1 MPAPFLTGF
10 IAAPFTSMLPD
21 GSIDLTTTASY
32 ATFLRSKNISGAFIL
47 GTTGE
52 GISLTIQERKA
63 VAEEWMKYDS
73 PDFKVI
79 VHVGSAS
86 LKVCQELASHAQ
98 QIGAS
103 AVGVIGPSFF
113 KPATVPDLVNY
124 IGQVAGCCPDT
135 PVYYYHIPSMSGVNL
150 PMPEFLKQVK
160 GRIPNL
166 VGIKFT
172 HHDLMEMNECLM
184 MTDGQFEILHGFD
197 ETLLCGLALGI
208 NAAVGSTYNY
218 FVPVYQKLWEAF
230 DSGDM
235 ELARKMQQ
243 HSVKLVQVLKKYGGG
258 IVCGKAIM
266 KIIGVDCGPC
276 RTPLSQL
283 SPAELEQLY
292 RDLVAIDFFSLS
304 NTSPQLF
311 DGIPIKN
318 QG

>member
-1 MPAPFLTGF
+1 MSSPFLTGF

-21 GSIDLTTTASY
+21 GSIELSTTESY
-32 ATFLRSKNISGAFIL
+32 AAFLRSQGISGAFIL

-52 GISLTIQERKA
+52 GISLTIQERKT
-63 VAEEWMKYDS
+63 VAEEWMKYDT
-73 PDFKVI
+73 PDFKII

-86 LKVCQELASHAQ
+86 LKVCQELAAHAQ
-98 QIGAS
+98 DIGAS

-113 KPATVPDLVNY
+113 KPATVPDLVHY
-124 IGQVAGCCPDT
+124 IEQVANQCPDT

-166 VGIKFT
+166 IGIKFT

-184 MTDGQFEILHGFD
+184 LEGGQFEILHGFD

-208 NAAVGSTYNY
+208 QAAVGSTYNY
-218 FVPVYQKLWEAF
+218 FVPVYQALWEAF
-230 DSGDM
+230 DSGDLEM
-235 ELARKMQQ
+235 ARKMQQ

-276 RTPLSQL
+276 RTPLGQL
-283 SPAELEQLY
+283 SPTELKNLY
-292 RDLVAIDFFSLS
+292 NDLVAIDFFSLS
-304 NTSPQLF
+304 NTSPLHF
-311 DGIPIKN
+311 DGIQIKN